1 MTKEMT
7 MRALTIAIAAAA
19 LVAAAVPADAAS
31 KPKADK
37 SCLSVS
43 VGSRQ
48 SPGKGNGNGNASD
61 DEKEFESG
69 VTQFSATQ
77 VTDIEFAIVFS
88 QTVAAQFTN
97 AQVVEFRVYTPQG
110 NLYETIS
117 IPITNNPARAGEK
130 HRIAGYPDLI
140 PVQVLTSINHGGG
153 RGMFAKVTL
162 PVAGTPIISNSLYGT
177 WKAEAVV
184 EDEIAPCSLPAQ
196 FTITQ

>member
-1 MTKEMT
+1 MT
-7 MRALTIAIAAAA
+7 MRTLTIA
-19 LVAAAVPADAAS
+19 VAAAVLAAGVVPAGAAP
-31 KPKADK
+31 KLKADK

-43 VGSRQ
+43 VGSKQ
-48 SPGKGNGNGNASD
+48 SPGKGNGNANVTD

-69 VTQFSATQ
+69 VTQFSATK

-88 QTVAAQFTN
+88 QAVAAQFTS
-97 AQVVEFRVYTPQG
+97 AHVVEFRVYTPQG
-110 NLYETIS
+110 NLYESIS

-153 RGMFAKVTL
+153 RGMYAKVTL
-162 PVAGTPIISNSLYGT
+162 PVAGTPIIANSLYGT

>member
-31 KPKADK
+31 KLKADK

-43 VGSRQ
+43 VGSKQ
-48 SPGKGNGNGNASD
+48 SLGKGNGNSSD

-88 QTVAAQFTN
+88 STVAAQFTN
-97 AQVVEFRVYTPQG
+97 AHVVEFRVYTPQG

-130 HRIAGYPDLI
+130 HRIAGYPDLV
-140 PVQVLTSINHGGG
+140 PLQVLTSINHGGG
-153 RGMFAKVTL
+153 RGMYAKVTL
-162 PVAGTPIISNSLYGT
+162 PVAGTPIVSNSLYGT
-177 WKAEAVV
+177 WKAEAIV